1 MSSHRKKRNLEK
13 TFCETS
19 FETGFESGIDTRF
32 ETGFETARVVLVV
45 ERLNK

>member
-1 MSSHRKKRNLEK
+1 MTSHRKKRNLEK

-19 FETGFESGIDTRF
+19 FETGIDTGF